1 MIATQAELISWYLI
15 NGRELPWRNT
25 KDPYLIWLSE
35 IILQQT
41 RVQQGLPYYLK
52 FSKIYPTV
60 QHLARANEE
69 DVLNL
74 WQGLGYYSR
83 ARNMLKT
90 ANEITKQL
98 NGHFPQSHQGLL
110 KLKGVGEYTAA
121 AIASFSFDEAVAVV
135 DGNVYRVLSRLFDI
149 DIPIDSGGGK
159 KVFQELAGAFLDKK
173 QPAIFNQAI
182 MEFGALHCTPKKPDC
197 FQCVLSKSCISK
209 ARGTVN
215 LRPVKQKKTKV
226 TQRFFVFNVV
236 LVDEQTIIQKRVK
249 KDIWQGMYEFP
260 MEEFDSK
267 SQQSEYLEQNRKNIL
282 FQSEEIT
289 HILSHQ
295 RITAYFIFVKP
306 TKERGF
312 LSGTGIKVHRN
323 QLYRYPVSVLT
334 DNFLKKTND
343 LSFLLF
349 DENVN

>member
-52 FSKIYPTV
+52 FSMTYPTV

-90 ANEITKQL
+90 ANEITTQL
-98 NGHFPQSHQGLL
+98 NGHFPQSYQGLL

-121 AIASFSFDEAVAVV
+121 AIASFCFNEAVAVL

-149 DIPIDSGGGK
+149 ELPIDSGVGK
-159 KVFQELAGAFLDKK
+159 KAFKELASAFLDRK
-173 QPAIFNQAI
+173 QPATFNQAI

-209 ARGTVN
+209 AWGTVN

-226 TQRFFVFNVV
+226 TQRFFIFSVF

-267 SQQSEYLEQNRKNIL
+267 SKQSEYLEQNRKNIL
-282 FQSEEIT
+282 FQTEEIT

-295 RITAYFIFVKP
+295 RITAFFIIAKP
-306 TKERGF
+306 TKEMGF
-312 LSGTGIKVHRN
+312 FSGSGIKVNRN

>member
-1 MIATQAELISWYLI
+1 MISIQAELISWYLI

-52 FSKIYPTV
+52 FSMTYPTV

-98 NGHFPQSHQGLL
+98 NGQFPQSYQGLL

-121 AIASFSFDEAVAVV
+121 AIASFSFDEAVAVL

-149 DIPIDSGGGK
+149 DLPIDSGGGK
-159 KVFQELAGAFLDKK
+159 NAFKELAGAFLDRK
-173 QPAIFNQAI
+173 QPATFNQAI
-182 MEFGALHCTPKKPDC
+182 MEFGALHCTPKKPAC
-197 FQCVLSKSCISK
+197 FQCALSKNCLSN

-215 LRPVKQKKTKV
+215 LRPVKLKKTKV
-226 TQRFFVFNVV
+226 TQRFFIFSVF

-282 FQSEEIT
+282 FQTEEIT

-295 RITAYFIFVKP
+295 RITAFFIFVKP
-306 TKERGF
+306 TKEMGF
-312 LSGTGIKVHRN
+312 LSSSGIKVHRN
-323 QLYRYPVSVLT
+323 QLHRYPVSVLT